1 MKKFFVTLSAV
12 LIMTC
17 ATFTEAASF
26 TQPQLDKIFLEA
38 EQSPTTAA
46 TLNLNAATLTEK
58 FNGIVTPILKEA
70 MGTDDISA
78 MAHLFLI
85 KDAKIFSKAN
95 GDTFANIFGDYRV
108 ALVGLSE
115 SNGGNFKNLHMYYT
129 TPESNDDSIF
139 TIWLMTAFVKSIAP
153 DVNVQALMNELTAEN
168 SSGTVVKGGIKFS
181 VAEDGN
187 LNVLTAMPA
196 Q

>member
-115 SNGGNFKNLHMYYT
+115 SNGGNFKNLSMYYT

-153 DVNVQALMNELTAEN
+153 NVNVQALMNELTAEN

-187 LNVLTAMPA
+187 LNVLTAIPA

>member
-26 TQPQLDKIFLEA
+26 TQLQLDKIFLEA